1 MCDNKTL
8 NNKISILFDVD
19 DTLYDQFD
27 IFKNSYNEFFGAK
40 YDIEIEE
47 LYNKSRYYSE
57 KIFRLVEKNKKT
69 LEDLYIYRLK
79 KPFDDFGY
87 NISEDDALNFQYI
100 YSKNQNN
107 MKISENIKKVIE
119 FCKDKKVKLG
129 IITNGISKAQ
139 WEKIEKLRVLN
150 WIEKE
155 YIFVSEDVGYS
166 KPDINIFKYVEKNMN
181 LDKKCTYYIGDSL
194 NNDVIGVENVGWN
207 MIWLNKRNIN
217 IDNINVS
224 CKYIINSDSE
234 LLSII
239 EKILAPVM

>member
-1 MCDNKTL
+1 MYDNKIL
-8 NNKISILFDVD
+8 NNYISILFDVD

-27 IFKNSYNEFFGAK
+27 IFKISYEEFFGNK
-40 YDIEIEE
+40 YDIKLEE

-57 KIFRLVEKNKKT
+57 KIFRLIEKNKKT

-79 KPFDDFGY
+79 KPFEDFGY
-87 NISEDDALNFQYI
+87 NISKDDALNFQYI

-107 MKISENIKKVIE
+107 MKITENMKNVIE
-119 FCKDKKVKLG
+119 FCNNNKIKLG
-129 IITNGISKAQ
+129 IITNGVSKSQ
-139 WEKIEKLRVLN
+139 WEKIEKLGILN
-150 WIEKE
+150 WIEKK
-155 YIFVSEDVGYS
+155 YIFVSEDIGYS

-181 LDKKCTYYIGDSL
+181 LDKKYTYYIGDSL

>member
-79 KPFDDFGY
+79 SHLMTLD
-87 NISEDDALNFQYI
+87 IIFQ
-100 YSKNQNN
+100 K
-107 MKISENIKKVIE
+107 M
-119 FCKDKKVKLG
+119 
-129 IITNGISKAQ
+129 
-139 WEKIEKLRVLN
+139 
-150 WIEKE
+150 
-155 YIFVSEDVGYS
+155 
-166 KPDINIFKYVEKNMN
+166 MH
-181 LDKKCTYYIGDSL
+181 
-194 NNDVIGVENVGWN
+194 
-207 MIWLNKRNIN
+207 
-217 IDNINVS
+217 
-224 CKYIINSDSE
+224 
-234 LLSII
+234 
-239 EKILAPVM
+239 